1 MKTNTLPL
9 KAFLTVLMAII
20 FLPVGATAAAIAF
33 TATGLLSVLATD
45 YGRNLEPI
53 RVPAEIVPFGAPPCR
68 AAALCEA
75 A

>member
-1 MKTNTLPL
+1 MKTSTLPL
-9 KAFLTVLMAII
+9 KAFLAVLVAII

-33 TATGLLSVLATD
+33 TATGMLSILAAD
-45 YGRNLEPI
+45 YGRSLEPV